1 MVFRPFARGT
11 LRASVEYLHS
21 RYDSFSYEV
30 FNRSAGAFINS
41 YPPEATGCLLGP
53 AVPYTANDA
62 NPALRGDSTQRIDCS
77 GKPLVR
83 APRWS
88 GTASYEHAFD
98 LAGKQL
104 TRRIDGQFA
113 SSQYI
118 TSDFIGSGRDDGFL
132 LLNAQVTLRLH
143 EKLRLTAWVRNMTR
157 EAVYVG
163 GIRYNFSRPRA
174 AGGDPTLF
182 YAQIGAPRTFGATL
196 DVDF

>member
-1 MVFRPFARGT
+1 MFRPTVRDT
-11 LRASVEYLHS
+11 LQASVEYLHS
-21 RYDSFSYEV
+21 RYDSFAFEV
-30 FNRSAGAFINS
+30 YNRSLGPFINS
-41 YPPEATGCLLGP
+41 YPPEATGCVLGL

-62 NPALRGDSTQRIDCS
+62 NPGLRGDSTQRIDCS

-88 GTASYEHAFD
+88 GTVSYEHVFD
-98 LAGKQL
+98 LGDKQL
-104 TRRIDGQFA
+104 ITGVDGQFA

-118 TSDFIGSGRDDGFL
+118 SSDFIGSGRDDGFL
-132 LLNAQVTLRLH
+132 LLNAHATLRLH
-143 EKLRLTAWVRNMTR
+143 EKLRLTAWARNLSR
-157 EAVYVG
+157 EAIYTS

-182 YAQIGAPRTFGATL
+182 YAQIGAPRTFGASL